1 MVSSCCTIWS
11 DSRVTFRGLIGTGVC
26 SGMGQGESQ
35 GVRRQIGHTN
45 DNAPIH
51 RRQQP
56 ASLV

>member
-1 MVSSCCTIWS
+1 
-11 DSRVTFRGLIGTGVC
+11 VTFRGLIGTGVC